1 MKKAMAARVA
11 AQASVES
18 SRRPNGEQL
27 NKDSSEAPQ
36 MDTTPSIATPNP
48 APDATPAAA
57 PATTLH
63 SNLNMTDPGS
73 HPRAA
78 WEHVDEILQALKTTF
93 PLLILSLET
102 MVDQVQHKFKPSPE
116 EDVYRSICML
126 LSDAIQVI
134 ECLLFTDIWLID
146 DVSSLLELCH
156 SHKLAG

>member
-1 MKKAMAARVA
+1 
-11 AQASVES
+11 
-18 SRRPNGEQL
+18 
-27 NKDSSEAPQ
+27 
-36 MDTTPSIATPNP
+36 MDATTPSIATPTP

-57 PATTLH
+57 SAITLP
-63 SNLNMTDPGS
+63 SNLNMNDPGS

-134 ECLLFTDIWLID
+134 QSLLFAEF
-146 DVSSLLELCH
+146 SL
-156 SHKLAG
+156 